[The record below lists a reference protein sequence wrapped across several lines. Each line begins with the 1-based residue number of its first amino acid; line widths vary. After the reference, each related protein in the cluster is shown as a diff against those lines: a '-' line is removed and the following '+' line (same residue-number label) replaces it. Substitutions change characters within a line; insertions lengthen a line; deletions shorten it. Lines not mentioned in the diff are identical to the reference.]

1 MNKVIIGET
10 KKQVSGYSAFIP
22 NDFPPTSKWDFSQ
35 SLLLKHST
43 AQRLVGKL
51 DGVTQQLPD
60 VDFFLS
66 MYIRKDA
73 ASSSQIEG
81 TQATMINVIE
91 AEAKTTASYPAD
103 VDDIQHYIKAL
114 NYGLKRLEK
123 LPLSLRFIRELHREL
138 LAGARATQFSDP
150 GEFRRTQN
158 WIGGTSPANAHFV
171 PPPPDAMYKALVDFE
186 KFIHNRGELLTLFK
200 VGIAHAQF
208 ETIHPFL
215 DGNGRTGRLLIT
227 IMLWIE
233 GLLEKP
239 VLFLSSYFKKHRSVY
254 YDRLNSYR
262 EGEVEAWLDFV
273 LDGVIETAGQAIET
287 ARHISE
293 IRQEDMAKIG
303 TLGKTSAESGV
314 LVLRRLYSLPIVNVN
329 TIMEWTNFSTRRGAQ
344 KVIDRLIELE
354 ILEQKDKSVTYG
366 RSFIYRRYVDAFMDE

>member
-1 MNKVIIGET
+1 MNKVILGET
-10 KKQVSGYSAFIP
+10 KKQVSGYNAFIP
-22 NDFPPTSKWDFSQ
+22 NDFPPTSAWDFSK
-35 SLLLKHST
+35 SLLLKHAT

-73 ASSSQIEG
+73 TSSSQIEG

-91 AEAKTTASYPAD
+91 AEAKTSEAYPAD

-114 NYGLKRLEK
+114 NYGLQRLDK

-150 GEFRRTQN
+150 GEFRKTQN
-158 WIGGTSPANAHFV
+158 WIGGTSPTNAHFV
-171 PPPPDAMYKALVDFE
+171 PPPPDEMYKALGDFE
-186 KFIHNRGELLTLFK
+186 KFIHNRGELLTLLK
-200 VGIAHAQF
+200 IGIAHAQF

-254 YDRLNSYR
+254 YDRLNGYR
-262 EGEVEAWLDFV
+262 DGEVEAWLDFV
-273 LDGVIETAGQAIET
+273 LDGVIEIAGRAIET

-344 KVIDRLIELE
+344 KVIDRLVELE

>member
-1 MNKVIIGET
+1 MTKVILGET
-10 KKQVSGYSAFIP
+10 KKQISGYSAFIP
-22 NDFPPTSKWDFSQ
+22 NDFPPTSAWDFSK

-171 PPPPDAMYKALVDFE
+171 PPPPDAMYKALSDFE
-186 KFIHNRGELLTLFK
+186 KFIHNRGELLTLLK

-254 YDRLNSYR
+254 YDRLNGYR
-262 EGEVEAWLDFV
+262 KGEVEAWLDFV
-273 LDGVIETAGQAIET
+273 LDGVIEIAGQAIET

>member
-1 MNKVIIGET
+1 M
-10 KKQVSGYSAFIP
+10 
-22 NDFPPTSKWDFSQ
+22 
-35 SLLLKHST
+35 KHAT

-91 AEAKTTASYPAD
+91 AEAKTTESYPAD
-103 VDDIQHYIKAL
+103 VDDIRHYIKAL
-114 NYGLKRLEK
+114 NYGLERLEK
-123 LPLSLRFIRELHREL
+123 LPLSLRFIRELHRKL

-150 GEFRRTQN
+150 GEFRKTQN
-158 WIGGTSPANAHFV
+158 WIGGTKPANAHFV
-171 PPPPDAMYKALVDFE
+171 PPPPDEMTRALGDFE
-186 KFIHNRGELLTLFK
+186 KFLHDRGELLTLLK
-200 VGIAHAQF
+200 IGIAHAQF

-227 IMLWIE
+227 VMLWLE

-239 VLFLSSYFKKHRSVY
+239 VLFLSSYFKKHQSIY
-254 YDRLNSYR
+254 YDRLNGYR
-262 EGEVEAWLDFV
+262 DGEVEAWLDFM
-273 LDGVIETAGQAIET
+273 LDGVIEIAGQAIET
-287 ARHISE
+287 ARRISE
-293 IRQEDMAKIG
+293 IRQEDIDKMG
-303 TLGKTSAESGV
+303 TLGKPAAESGV
-314 LVLRRLYSLPIVNVN
+314 LVLRNLYSLPIVNVN
-329 TIMEWTNFSTRRGAQ
+329 VIKEWTGFTRKGALG
-344 KVIDRLIELE
+344 VINRFVELE
-354 ILEQKDKSVTYG
+354 ILEQKDKAATYG

>member
-171 PPPPDAMYKALVDFE
+171 PPPPDAMYKALSDFE
-186 KFIHNRGELLTLFK
+186 KFIHNRGELLTLLK

-254 YDRLNSYR
+254 YDRLNGYR
-262 EGEVEAWLDFV
+262 EGNVEAWLDFV
-273 LDGVIETAGQAIET
+273 LDGVIEIAGQAIET

>member
-1 MNKVIIGET
+1 MKLRLGEI
-10 KKQVSGYSAFIP
+10 KKQPSGYSAFIP
-22 NDFPPTSKWDFSQ
+22 NDFPPRAPWDFSKN
-35 SLLLKHST
+35 LLMKHAT

-91 AEAKTTASYPAD
+91 AEAKTTESYPAD
-103 VDDIQHYIKAL
+103 VDDIRHYIKAL
-114 NYGLKRLEK
+114 NYGLERLEK
-123 LPLSLRFIRELHREL
+123 LPLSLRFIRELHRKL

-150 GEFRRTQN
+150 GEFRKTQN
-158 WIGGTSPANAHFV
+158 WIGGTKPANAHFV
-171 PPPPDAMYKALVDFE
+171 PPPPDEMTRALGDFE
-186 KFIHNRGELLTLFK
+186 KFLHDRGELLTLLK
-200 VGIAHAQF
+200 IGIAHAQF

-227 IMLWIE
+227 VMLWLE

-239 VLFLSSYFKKHRSVY
+239 VLFLSSYFKKHQSIY
-254 YDRLNSYR
+254 YDRLNGYR
-262 EGEVEAWLDFV
+262 DGEVEAWLDFM
-273 LDGVIETAGQAIET
+273 LDGVIEIAGQAIET
-287 ARHISE
+287 ARRISE
-293 IRQEDMAKIG
+293 IRQEDIDKMG
-303 TLGKTSAESGV
+303 TLGKPAAESGV
-314 LVLRRLYSLPIVNVN
+314 LVLRNLYSLPIVNVN
-329 TIMEWTNFSTRRGAQ
+329 VIKEWTGFTRKGALG
-344 KVIDRLIELE
+344 VINRFVELE
-354 ILEQKDKSVTYG
+354 ILEQKDKAATYG